1 MTAKDGVNAAAKREE
16 VMRAFLIFACIAWS
30 CVTGATTSRADPVA
44 DFYKGRSVTVLSAG
58 GAGGA
63 HGLYAQI
70 ISTHIRRHIPGNPN
84 VIIQFMPGAGGN
96 TAMNYLQA
104 VAPKDGTVIGLPL
117 QDLVFNARIGVQEV
131 KYDPAQIHYLG
142 GADTTRTVLSI
153 MRAANVA
160 TLEDATKREIL
171 VGTNGKS
178 GQSYLVPMVLNGLLK
193 TKFKPIIGYKDISD
207 IHFAMERGEVQ
218 ATAASWPTI
227 SNTKPDWIKNN
238 LVANLVTIGLDRD
251 PDLPQAPALTELAT
265 GAEDASL
272 VELLCASA
280 QHGRAW
286 VAIGDIPK
294 DRLAALR
301 SAFAATMV
309 DPEFR
314 AEAARRNM
322 AINPVSWEEQD
333 QARLKILATPDSAVQ
348 RIKRILDL

>member
-1 MTAKDGVNAAAKREE
+1 MKGFMIA
-16 VMRAFLIFACIAWS
+16 ACIAWAS
-30 CVTGATTSRADPVA
+30 AMGATSAAADPVA
-44 DFYKGRSVTVLSAG
+44 DFYRGRSLTVLSAG

-70 ISTHIRRHIPGNPN
+70 IAAYIRRHIPGNPN
-84 VIIQFMPGAGGN
+84 VVVQFMPGAGGN

-142 GADTTRTVLSI
+142 GADTTRTVMSI
-153 MRAANVA
+153 MRSANVA
-160 TLEDATKREIL
+160 TLADATKREVL
-171 VGTNGKS
+171 VGANGKS
-178 GQSYLVPMVLNGLLK
+178 GQSYLAPMVLNGLLK
-193 TKFKPIIGYKDISD
+193 TRFKLIIGYKDISD
-207 IHFAMERGEVQ
+207 IHFAMERGEVH

-227 SNTKPDWIKNN
+227 ANTKQDWIKND
-238 LVANLVTIGLDRD
+238 LVLNLVTIGLDRD

-265 GAEDASL
+265 QAEDAAL

-286 VAIGDIPK
+286 AAIGDIPR
-294 DRLAALR
+294 DRIAALR
-301 SAFAATMV
+301 AAFAATMV
-309 DPEFR
+309 DPDFR
-314 AEAARRNM
+314 ADAARRNM
-322 AINPVSWEEQD
+322 VINPVSWQD
-333 QARLKILATPDSAVQ
+333 QERSQRKIMETPDSAVL

>member
-1 MTAKDGVNAAAKREE
+1 MKAYLN
-16 VMRAFLIFACIAWS
+16 FACVAWLGVVGS
-30 CVTGATTSRADPVA
+30 TAASADPVS
-44 DFYKGRSVTVLSAG
+44 DFYRGRSITVLSAG

-70 ISTHIRRHIPGNPN
+70 IATHIRRHLPGAPN
-84 VIIQFMPGAGGN
+84 VVIQFMPGAGGN

-104 VAPKDGTVIGLPL
+104 VAPKDGTAIGLPL

-131 KYDPAQIHYLG
+131 KYDPKQIHYLG

-160 TLEDATKREIL
+160 TLADATKREIL

-178 GQSYLVPMVLNGLLK
+178 GQSYLVPMVLNGILK
-193 TKFKPIIGYKDISD
+193 TRFKPIIGYKDISD

-227 SNTKPDWIKNN
+227 ANTKPDWIKNN
-238 LVANLVTIGLDRD
+238 LVLNLVTIGLDRD

-265 GAEDASL
+265 GAEDAAL
-272 VELLCASA
+272 VELLGASA

-286 VAIGDIPK
+286 VAIGDIPQ

-301 SAFAATMV
+301 QAFAATMT

-322 AINPVSWEEQD
+322 PVNPVTWQD
-333 QARLKILATPDSAVQ
+333 QEKAMRKIMDTPDSAVQ
-348 RIKRILDL
+348 RLKRILEL